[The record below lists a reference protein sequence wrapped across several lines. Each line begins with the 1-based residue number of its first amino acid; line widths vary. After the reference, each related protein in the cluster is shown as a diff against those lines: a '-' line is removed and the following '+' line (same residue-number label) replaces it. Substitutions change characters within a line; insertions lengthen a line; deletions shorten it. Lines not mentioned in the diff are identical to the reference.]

1 MFEVFFSAGGHVT
14 LLLLPFDL
22 DRAIADWAA
31 MRHRMVGSK
40 PETFTRAEWAYLI
53 SFLDPEA
60 LERVLVE
67 TFGSR
72 KAGEPGEPREIARP
86 GGTVAVWLPNNVSLL
101 GSLTLILVSLT
112 GNPLR
117 IKSGS
122 RGDDLTRLFLDYAL
136 ENLADGKLR
145 DHLTERVDVEVFS
158 RDDPR
163 NAEWAA
169 TARTRLAFGSDAA
182 VAAIHALA
190 HPVNSV
196 GFSFGHRESEAWLE
210 PAACDDRT
218 LESLLRVFDV
228 YGQAACTSP
237 RRVVLLE
244 ATRKDALEIR
254 ERLLSL
260 WQQLFPRDP
269 EMAVAS
275 GSILDHQWAT
285 SLGWNS
291 RLAHGHGAAFAVGA
305 GDLPKPDGQRI
316 LPLVP
321 LPIPEAVA
329 SLPDRIQ
336 TIGHALS
343 PERERALPVQIAIRG
358 VKRFVP
364 LAEMHRFGP
373 VWDGQSFWRGTFDRM
388 ETAS

>member
-1 MFEVFFSAGGHVT
+1 MSEVFFSAGGRGT

-31 MRHRMVGSK
+31 MRRPMVARK

-53 SFLDPEA
+53 SFLDPET
-60 LERVLVE
+60 LERVFVE
-67 TFGSR
+67 TFGNRGSV
-72 KAGEPGEPREIARP
+72 EPGTPREIARP
-86 GGTVAVWLPNNVSLL
+86 GGTVAIWLPNNVSLL
-101 GSLTLILVSLT
+101 GSLTLVLLSLT

-122 RGDDLTRLFLDYAL
+122 RGDDLTRLFLDYAR
-136 ENLADGKLR
+136 ENLADGELR
-145 DHLTERVDVEVFS
+145 DYLKERVDVEVFS

-163 NAEWAA
+163 NVEWAA
-169 TARTRLAFGSDAA
+169 AARTRLVFGSDAA
-182 VAAIHALA
+182 VTAIHALPHA
-190 HPVNSV
+190 IDSV
-196 GFSFGHRESEAWLE
+196 GFSFGHRESQAWLE
-210 PAACDDRT
+210 PAACDDRA

-237 RRVVLLE
+237 KRVVLLGAKRE
-244 ATRKDALEIR
+244 HAIEIR
-254 ERLLSL
+254 DRILSL
-260 WQQLFPRDP
+260 WERIFPREP

-275 GSILDHQWAT
+275 MSILDHQWAA

-291 RLAHGHGAAFAVGA
+291 RLALRHGAAFAVGA
-305 GDLPKPDGQRI
+305 GDLPAPDGQRI
-316 LPLVP
+316 LPIVP
-321 LPIPEAVA
+321 LSVAEAVA

-343 PERERALPVQIAIRG
+343 PEGERALAVAVAARG

-364 LAEMHRFGP
+364 VAEMHRFGP
-373 VWDGQSFWRGTFDRM
+373 VWDGQSFWRGTFDLM
-388 ETAS
+388 ETAP

>member
-1 MFEVFFSAGGHVT
+1 MSEVLFSAGGHRT

-22 DRAIADWAA
+22 DRAIEDWAE
-31 MRHRMVGSK
+31 MRHRMVASK
-40 PETFTRAEWAYLI
+40 PETLTRAEWAYLI

-60 LERVLVE
+60 LEGVFVE

-72 KAGEPGEPREIARP
+72 QVGELGAPRKIVRP

-101 GSLTLILVSLT
+101 GSLTLILMSLT

-122 RGDDLTRLFLDYAL
+122 RGDDLTSLFLNYARG
-136 ENLADGKLR
+136 NLADGELK
-145 DHLTERVDVEVFS
+145 DHLAERVEVEVFS

-169 TARTRLAFGSDAA
+169 AARTRLVFGSDSA
-182 VAAIHALA
+182 VTAVHALP
-190 HPVNSV
+190 HPVDSV

-210 PAACDDRT
+210 PTVCDDRT

-237 RRVVLLE
+237 ARVVLLE
-244 ATRKDALEIR
+244 ATREQALEIR

-260 WQQLFPRDP
+260 WKQLFTRDP

-275 GSILDHQWAT
+275 ASILDHQWAA

-291 RLAHGHGAAFAVGA
+291 RLAERHGAAFAVGA
-305 GDLPKPDGQRI
+305 GNLRKPDGQRI
-316 LPLVP
+316 LSLVP
-321 LPIPEAVA
+321 LSVPEAVA

-343 PERERALPVQIAIRG
+343 PERERAIPAQIAIRG

-388 ETAS
+388 EMAP